1 MKLTVKHCAHRGIGF
16 YILFFYLHA
25 GLVGGCSTLPSLVN
39 RPALTTIFNTGATR
53 LGRSISPLVESHSG
67 RSGIYPLPDARD
79 AVAAR
84 ALLVQAAE
92 RRWRRKLKNSV
103 DSRISA
109 TFTNYACRMTGSFI
123 GSSNRKEKSCG
134 TTLSLAPTFGSV
146 APAVRV
152 PITDRVAIVILS
164 R

>member
-1 MKLTVKHCAHRGIGF
+1 VSDLHSV
-16 YILFFYLHA
+16 FYLTA

-53 LGRSISPLVESHSG
+53 LGRLISPLVELILEG
-67 RSGIYPLPDARD
+67 PVFTRCQMRVIPLPHGRYWSK
-79 AVAAR
+79 
-84 ALLVQAAE
+84 
-92 RRWRRKLKNSV
+92 RRNGVGAGIENPV

-123 GSSNRKEKSCG
+123 GSSNGKEKSCVM
-134 TTLSLAPTFGSV
+134 TLSLAPTFGSV
-146 APAVRV
+146 PPPVRV
-152 PITDRVAIVILS
+152 AITDRVAIVILS